1 MNETAPT
8 FSADWH
14 ARRAEELVDLAC
26 SASMAGWFKRGR
38 RRDLLAV
45 AEVHATLGASAVPSG
60 DHVERLAIAEAEASA
75 AMAQAADLT
84 EQLDG
89 VERALRDYGH
99 DLLADGRTS
108 AEAVEA
114 LMGRVFNDEPLEDR
128 R

>member
-1 MNETAPT
+1 MTETGPIHP
-8 FSADWH
+8 ADWH
-14 ARRAEELVDLAC
+14 ARRAEELAELAC
-26 SASMAGWFKRGR
+26 SASMAGLLKRGR
-38 RRDLLAV
+38 RRELLAA
-45 AEVHATLGASAVPSG
+45 AEVHAILGASAVPSG

-75 AMAQAADLT
+75 ARAQAADLA

-89 VERALRDYGH
+89 VERALRDYGQ
-99 DLLADGRTS
+99 DLLVDGRTS